1 MCRRA
6 QQSITHHSPEAELRS
21 LRQGCWVRGSV
32 EVCAGKVSMLFRTKA
47 VRSHPVTQAHTVS
60 KPLASAFDL
69 GFICGCCVLRNLSVC
84 QIRHGSHIQSRHHLW
99 GQEAVWGEPRLSHGA
114 KLLIGTSTWNTAAS
128 GTTSSFGGNEFC
140 HCWPSVLKWSCYV
153 T

>member
-69 GFICGCCVLRNLSVC
+69 GFICGCCVFRNLSVC

-99 GQEAVWGEPRLSHGA
+99 GKEAVWGGA
-114 KLLIGTSTWNTAAS
+114 QAITWSKAFDWHQHMEYCCLRNHIIFW
-128 GTTSSFGGNEFC
+128 GQ
-140 HCWPSVLKWSCYV
+140 
-153 T
+153 